1 MHTIY
6 HSRTIN
12 SHFKKLLSV
21 LSLTKCVKVIY
32 MFPRSN
38 QSRLKLRRVNQLC
51 SNTDDDR
58 DIRVNLSQ
66 GKVKLVR
73 NN

>member
-1 MHTIY
+1 M
-6 HSRTIN
+6 
-12 SHFKKLLSV
+12 
-21 LSLTKCVKVIY
+21 Y

-51 SNTDDDR
+51 SDTDDDR
-58 DIRVNLSQ
+58 DIRVNLSP

-73 NN
+73 DN

>member
-1 MHTIY
+1 
-6 HSRTIN
+6 
-12 SHFKKLLSV
+12 
-21 LSLTKCVKVIY
+21 